1 MTFLNAS
8 PALAKALADRNYTS
22 PTPVQ
27 AAVLS
32 DEARGGDILVS
43 AQTGSGKTVAYGLA
57 IASTILGEAES
68 LPAAGAP
75 VALIVAP
82 TRELALQV
90 DRELSWLYEHALARI
105 VACVGGMDA
114 RLERRKLSEGAHIVV
129 GTPGRLRDHIERKG
143 LDTGGVAA
151 VVLDE
156 ADEML
161 DLGFRED
168 LEFILE
174 ATPAERRTLLFSA
187 TMPKGIAALAKRYQ
201 RDARRI
207 DVARGER
214 GHGDIDYRAVR
225 VAPKEVELATVNLL
239 RYFEAPT
246 AIVFCNT
253 RESVRH
259 LHAILLER
267 GFAAVLLSGELS
279 QHERNHS
286 MQALRD
292 GRARVC
298 VATDVAARGIDLPNL
313 DLVIHADLPH
323 DAEALQHRSGRTGR
337 AGRKGVSALLVPPS
351 RRHRAERLLRDA
363 RAYAFW
369 GGPPSAEE
377 IRELD
382 WKRMLQDPLLLE
394 PPTEEDFEAAKLLL
408 SEHTP
413 EQLGALLVRLYRAR
427 LPATEAIVDPG
438 QEPTR
443 QETRAPTASGAKPSK
458 GPRPTRLTV
467 GATWFRLDIGRKK
480 NADPKWLL
488 PMLCRKGN
496 LTRQDIGAIEIGE
509 HETRIEIAEPVA
521 AQFATNM
528 RRPGGDNI
536 RVERLNAATEHR
548 NVKSRNKTGEQNR
561 KPRTK
566 HKEKSK
572 P

>member
-1 MTFLNAS
+1 MTFLNAR
-8 PALAKALADRNYTS
+8 PPLAKALAERNYTS

-27 AAVLS
+27 AAVLAA
-32 DEARGGDILVS
+32 EARGGDILVS

-57 IASTILGEAES
+57 IASTILGEAER
-68 LPAAGAP
+68 LAAP
-75 VALIVAP
+75 REPLALVVAP

-90 DRELSWLYEHALARI
+90 DRELGWLYGHAEARI

-114 RLERRKLSEGAHIVV
+114 RLERRKLVEGAHIVV
-129 GTPGRLRDHIERKG
+129 GTPGRLRDHIERGG
-143 LDTGGVAA
+143 LDTTHIVA

-174 ATPAERRTLLFSA
+174 ATPRERRTLLFSA

-225 VAPKEVELATVNLL
+225 VAPKETELATVNLL

-267 GFAAVLLSGELS
+267 GFSAVLLSGELG

-337 AGRKGVSALLVPPS
+337 AGRKGVSALLVPPA

-363 RAYAFW
+363 GAHAFW
-369 GGPPSAEE
+369 SGPPSAEE
-377 IRELD
+377 IEELD
-382 WKRMLQDPLLLE
+382 RKRMMRDPLLLE
-394 PPTEEDFEAAKLLL
+394 PPKEEDFEAAKLLL
-408 SEHTP
+408 AERSP
-413 EQLGALLVRLYRAR
+413 EQLGAMLVRLYRSR
-427 LPATEAIVDPG
+427 LPATEAVVDPG
-438 QEPTR
+438 QEPER
-443 QETRAPTASGAKPSK
+443 REPRAPRSPAAKPVK
-458 GPRPTRLTV
+458 TPRPSRSPG
-467 GATWFRLDIGRKK
+467 GAVWFRLDIGRTK

-496 LTRQDIGAIEIGE
+496 LVRRDIGAIQIFE
-509 HETRIEIAEPVA
+509 HETRVEIAEAAA
-521 AQFATNM
+521 AQFIVDM

-536 RVERLNAATEHR
+536 RVERVDGSSEARSLRPPKRDATPR
-548 NVKSRNKTGEQNR
+548 RRQ
-561 KPRTK
+561 KPRR
-566 HKEKSK
+566 EKQ
-572 P
+572 PL